1 MSKKLDSTNFVKCVT
16 SLPPVVLLRSVLLP
30 KCPFV
35 DSSVTSFT
43 VYQLYGLYQLYLRGC
58 DAQCVISCVMS
69 LKFEPNFTTIC
80 QFLNFITTPNT

>member
-35 DSSVTSFT
+35 DSSVTKFFT
-43 VYQLYGLYQLYLRGC
+43 VYLRGC
-58 DAQCVISCVMS
+58 DAQCVISAVMS
-69 LKFEPNFTTIC
+69 F
-80 QFLNFITTPNT
+80 